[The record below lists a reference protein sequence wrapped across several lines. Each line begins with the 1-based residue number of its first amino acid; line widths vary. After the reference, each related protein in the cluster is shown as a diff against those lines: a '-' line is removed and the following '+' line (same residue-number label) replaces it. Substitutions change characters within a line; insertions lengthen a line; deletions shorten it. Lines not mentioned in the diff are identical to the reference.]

1 MSDNITNK
9 ISFANFDIYE
19 KLLEIASKHVS
30 LNSESDFLRLGL
42 FGYVTEGMAANIRD
56 SALQKTMLY
65 NESFLN
71 SAIIPD
77 SVYNYARTFNVSV

>member
-1 MSDNITNK
+1 VNNATNK

-30 LNSESDFLRLGL
+30 LNAGDDFLRLGL
-42 FGYVTEGMAANIRD
+42 FGYITEGMAASIRD
-56 SALQKTMLY
+56 NALQKTMLY

-71 SAIIPD
+71 TAILPESI
-77 SVYNYARTFNVSV
+77 YNYAKTFNVTV